1 MSIKI
6 LKPNGYDATYEHAA
20 TVFQKLYQEVTN
32 NRIDITET
40 DDGISDLIVI
50 GSDSVNDFLMREV
63 LDLNIKSLGIRYGTD
78 DYCILTYKKDN
89 RNVLVLAGG
98 RGRSTLYAVYDY
110 FESYAGCHYFWDG
123 DIIPHSDSLPM
134 ENISKVE
141 SPRFFY
147 RGLRYFAHRGLK
159 RFQAE
164 HWSYDDWKQE
174 IDWMVKKRLNFF
186 MLRIGMDDVW
196 QRAFPDDVPYP
207 EEYRTIEG
215 ADANGYD
222 DRSDFWTLKYKGD
235 LKAKVLEYA
244 RKLDLMYPTD
254 CGTMTHWYSRTPLE
268 FLENK
273 KPTFLEQEIEHY
285 TSSDTG
291 KVFDFTKK
299 ENMDYYMH
307 LTETMVDN
315 YEKSTALFHTIGL
328 GERKIFKDKEKNFAL
343 KLIAYRRI
351 AENIR
356 EKYPNSKLML
366 ASWDFCGFW
375 SVDEVAALFKELDP
389 EKTILLDYTS
399 DMNDPDHSFLKWDV
413 IGKFP
418 YIFGM
423 FHAYEPESE
432 LRGPYDRTDERLRIA
447 ADDPYCKG
455 MILWPELAHSDPLV
469 LEYLSENS
477 WSPLKKSIEEITED
491 FCRNRY
497 GEYADV
503 MNKSWQNILPFIK
516 LGEWGGEGHARPYE
530 NKGVELCPSWYTHAA
545 LWTKLCVFMNNRDSN
560 MNHFDSKWKE
570 LIDYFLLKESKSI
583 GLSKNIIT
591 SLKTLTEKPEALKD
605 PFILRDS
612 VDIVRTVLGRF
623 LNYTIINAA
632 SSVGDKNRIKF
643 LKKQYME
650 LMDIMSEVLSLN
662 TDFSIYH
669 SLEELK
675 KAAPTN
681 PNFEITLKRNICNIY
696 CCQPAYE
703 LVTEIFKEEG
713 EIVFEQLM
721 SDNCQD
727 TFDFAANYRDIIA
740 RFEKKSLTDMQ
751 PTSIPDCNEV
761 FMRAAKYMESLL
773 ISKTET
779 V

>member
-1 MSIKI
+1 MSILI
-6 LKPNGYDATYEHAA
+6 LKPNQGHIAYTGAA
-20 TVFQKLYQEVTN
+20 ETFRDLYQKVIGKE
-32 NRIDITET
+32 IPITET

-89 RNVLVLAGG
+89 RNVLILAGG

-110 FESYAGCHYFWDG
+110 FERYAGCHYFWDG
-123 DIIPHSDSLPM
+123 DIIPHRDSLPM
-134 ENISKVE
+134 ENISIAE

-164 HWSYDDWKQE
+164 HWSFEDWKQE
-174 IDWMVKKRLNFF
+174 LDWMVKKRLNFF

-207 EEYRTIEG
+207 EEYRTITG
-215 ADANGYD
+215 ADAQGYD

-235 LKAKVLEYA
+235 LKAKVLEYT

-307 LTETMVDN
+307 LTETMVKE

-328 GERKIFKDKEKNFAL
+328 GERRIFRDKDKNFAL

-356 EKYPNSKLML
+356 QRYPESKLML

-375 SVDEVAALFKELDP
+375 STDEVAALFRELDP
-389 EKTILLDYTS
+389 ERTILLDYTS

-413 IGKFP
+413 VGKFP

-423 FHAYEPESE
+423 FHAYEAESE
-432 LRGPYDRTDERLRIA
+432 LRGPYHRSDERLKIA
-447 ADDPYCKG
+447 ANDPYCKG
-455 MILWPELAHSDPLV
+455 MILWPELAHSDPIV
-469 LEYLSENS
+469 LEYLSKNS
-477 WSPLKKSIEEITED
+477 WSPLKKSVEEITED

-497 GEYADV
+497 GKYADL

-530 NKGVELCPSWYTHAA
+530 KKSVEICQAWHMHMD
-545 LWTKLCVFMNNRDSN
+545 LWTRLCVFMNDQE
-560 MNHFDSKWKE
+560 SKRKDLRE
-570 LIDYFLLKESKSI
+570 YFLFKESKSLE
-583 GLSKNIIT
+583 LSQNIIA
-591 SLKTLTEKPEALKD
+591 ALKNLTTNPD
-605 PFILRDS
+605 ALKEPFILRDS

-623 LNYTIINAA
+623 LNYTIIN
-632 SSVGDKNRIKF
+632 SLYSIGDKGKIKA

-650 LMDIMSEVLSLN
+650 LLDIMSEVLSLN
-662 TDFSIYH
+662 TDFSIYY

-675 KAAPTN
+675 KTAPTN
-681 PNFEITLKRNICNIY
+681 PNFEITLKRNISNNY
-696 CCQPAYE
+696 CSQPAYE
-703 LVTEIFKEEG
+703 LVTQVFKAEG
-713 EIVFEQLM
+713 EIVFERLM
-721 SDNCQD
+721 SDRCQD
-727 TFDFAANYRDIIA
+727 TFDFAADHRDIIA
-740 RFEKKSLTDMQ
+740 RFEKKALADMQ
-751 PTSIPDCNEV
+751 PTSTPDCSKV
-761 FMRAAKYMESLL
+761 FMRAATYMEALL
-773 ISKTET
+773 NSNLRNHK
-779 V
+779 